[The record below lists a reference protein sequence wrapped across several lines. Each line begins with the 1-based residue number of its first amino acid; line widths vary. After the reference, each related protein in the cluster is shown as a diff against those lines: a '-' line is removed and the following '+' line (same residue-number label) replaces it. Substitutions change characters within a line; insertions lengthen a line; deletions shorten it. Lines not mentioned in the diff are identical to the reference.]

1 MTSFDYHYQNAF
13 RCNLCNDD
21 LCHARAILHTHKNI
35 GPQGKY
41 AIRSNSHREARV
53 EIRGRGGGATD
64 VSSEKGNNT

>member
-1 MTSFDYHYQNAF
+1 MHFA
-13 RCNLCNDD
+13 
-21 LCHARAILHTHKNI
+21 AIFVMMICVTHERFFTHTHKNI